1 MANDW
6 SLLFHPVQQN
16 KPRKTTMLP
25 HEDHQ
30 SGCSLRDRQSL
41 RKNIRVPIRKLHQ
54 EASEDNIVSEIERF
68 RNHRLSSRGAYLWET
83 PNRGRFTTLSDGGR
97 LFIIFFEYSRGSC
110 SPKAR
115 SASSFL
121 EPEVWRTLRRDSS
134 CEPSTSAQRLCIW
147 R

>member
-16 KPRKTTMLP
+16 KPRKTQCYHTKITRVAAVVATDSSS
-25 HEDHQ
+25 E
-30 SGCSLRDRQSL
+30 
-41 RKNIRVPIRKLHQ
+41 KKIRVPIRKLHQ

-68 RNHRLSSRGAYLWET
+68 RNHGLSSRGAYLWET

-97 LFIIFFEYSRGSC
+97 LFLIFLEYSRGSC
-110 SPKAR
+110 SPKPR

-121 EPEVWRTLRRDSS
+121 EPEVWRTLRRGSS
-134 CEPSTSAQRLCIW
+134 CQPSTSAQKLCIW